1 MVQPARGEIWT
12 VDLSP
17 TVGREQSGMRPALV
31 LSADAFNAGPAELV
45 VVLPLTSKAKGIPFH
60 VEIRPP
66 EGGISDT
73 SYIKCEDIRS
83 ISKERL
89 RDRLGAVSVDTLS
102 QVEDRLR
109 ILLNL

>member
-17 TVGREQSGMRPALV
+17 TRGCEQSGTRPALV
-31 LSADAFNAGPAELV
+31 LSADTFNAGPAELA
-45 VVLPLTSKAKGIPFH
+45 VVLPLTTKAKGIPFH

-66 EGGISDT
+66 QGGVSET

-83 ISKERL
+83 ISTERL
-89 RDRLGAVSVDTLS
+89 RSRWGAVSSETLS
-102 QVEDRLR
+102 RVEDRLK
-109 ILLNL
+109 ILLDL

>member
-1 MVQPARGEIWT
+1 MAQPARGEVWT

-17 TVGREQSGMRPALV
+17 TRGREQSGMRPALV

-45 VVLPLTSKAKGIPFH
+45 VVLPLTTKEKGIPFH
-60 VEIRPP
+60 VEIHSP
-66 EGGISDT
+66 EGGVSQP

-89 RDRLGAVSVDTLS
+89 KDRWGAVRNETLS

-109 ILLNL
+109 ILLDL

>member
-17 TVGREQSGMRPALV
+17 TRGREQSGMRPALV
-31 LSADAFNAGPAELV
+31 LSADTFNAGPAELV
-45 VVLPLTSKAKGIPFH
+45 VVLPLTTKVKGIPFH
-60 VEIRPP
+60 VEIHPP
-66 EGGISDT
+66 EGGVSQP

-89 RDRLGAVSVDTLS
+89 KDRWGAVRNETLS

-109 ILLNL
+109 ILLDL

>member
-17 TVGREQSGMRPALV
+17 TREREQRGTRPALV
-31 LSADAFNAGPAELV
+31 LSVDTFNAGPAELA

>member
-17 TVGREQSGMRPALV
+17 TRGREQSGTRPALV
-31 LSADAFNAGPAELV
+31 LSADAVNAGPAELA
-45 VVLPLTSKAKGIPFH
+45 VVLPLTTKAKGIPFH
-60 VEIRPP
+60 IEIRPP

-73 SYIKCEDIRS
+73 RYIKCEDIRS

-89 RDRLGAVSVDTLS
+89 KDRWGAVRNETLS
-102 QVEDRLR
+102 QVEDRLK
-109 ILLNL
+109 ILLDL

>member
-17 TVGREQSGMRPALV
+17 TRGREQSGTRPALV
-31 LSADAFNAGPAELV
+31 LSANAFNAGPAELV

-60 VEIRPP
+60 IEICPP
-66 EGGISDT
+66 EGGVSQP
-73 SYIKCEDIRS
+73 SYIKCEDVRS

-89 RDRLGAVSVDTLS
+89 RDRWGAVGSDTLS
-102 QVEDRLR
+102 RIEDRVR
-109 ILLNL
+109 ILLDL

>member
-17 TVGREQSGMRPALV
+17 TRGREHRGTRPALV
-31 LSADAFNAGPAELV
+31 LSANTFNAGPAELA
-45 VVLPLTSKAKGIPFH
+45 VVLPLTTKAKGIPFH

-66 EGGISDT
+66 EGGVSDT
-73 SYIKCEDIRS
+73 SYIECEDIRS

-89 RDRLGAVSVDTLS
+89 RDRWGTVSSETLS
-102 QVEDRLR
+102 QTEDRLR
-109 ILLNL
+109 ILLDL